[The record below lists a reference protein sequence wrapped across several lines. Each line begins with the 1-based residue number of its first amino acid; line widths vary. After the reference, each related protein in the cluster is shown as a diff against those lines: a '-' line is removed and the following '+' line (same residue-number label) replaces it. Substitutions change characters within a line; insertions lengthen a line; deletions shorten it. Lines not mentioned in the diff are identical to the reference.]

1 MVKTLYQSLREYK
14 RASWQTALFAAL
26 EVVLEI
32 LLPFLTA
39 QIIDQGIYGGDM
51 DTLMKLGLIMIVL
64 VVLGLVSGLVAGA
77 RAATASTGLARNLR
91 RDLYV
96 HIQGFSFAN
105 IDHFSTAGLVTRLTT
120 DVTNVQIAYQMI
132 RAPNQNSSTRHR

>member
-1 MVKTLYQSLREYK
+1 MVKPLYQSLREYK

-51 DTLMKLGLIMIVL
+51 DTLIKLGLIMIVL
-64 VVLGLVSGLVAGA
+64 VVLGLVSGLVAGPGRPPPPPVLPA
-77 RAATASTGLARNLR
+77 TCGGTSTSTFRAFPSP
-91 RDLYV
+91 
-96 HIQGFSFAN
+96 I
-105 IDHFSTAGLVTRLTT
+105 LTT
-120 DVTNVQIAYQMI
+120 FPLPAWS
-132 RAPNQNSSTRHR
+132 PG